1 MKIIFSPNSNCKSQD
16 NYFYHHMMKLLLF
29 NFQEQIEFFRL
40 AYQFR
45 MNLSNYFNFINY
57 INKQFVIFLLVQQI
71 LLLKI
76 IHHYHSTLSLSHHE
90 ILHIQKASNFY
101 LFSSFLAHFFQDSF
115 QELLNFFFLIIDL
128 RYAFAFYHKYPK
140 IFPNIIFLFI
150 LFKRYLLHLYKFISL
165 ICAQK

>member
-29 NFQEQIEFFRL
+29 NFQEQIEFIRL
-40 AYQFR
+40 AYQFK

-57 INKQFVIFLLVQQI
+57 INKQFVIFLLVSQI
-71 LLLKI
+71 PPLNK
-76 IHHYHSTLSLSHHE
+76 IHHYHLAQSLPHHE

-101 LFSSFLAHFFQDSF
+101 LFSSFLAHFFQDSS

-128 RYAFAFYHKYPK
+128 HYFFTFYHKYPK
-140 IFPNIIFLFI
+140 IFPDIFFLFI
-150 LFKRYLLHLYKFISL
+150 LFKLYL
-165 ICAQK
+165 